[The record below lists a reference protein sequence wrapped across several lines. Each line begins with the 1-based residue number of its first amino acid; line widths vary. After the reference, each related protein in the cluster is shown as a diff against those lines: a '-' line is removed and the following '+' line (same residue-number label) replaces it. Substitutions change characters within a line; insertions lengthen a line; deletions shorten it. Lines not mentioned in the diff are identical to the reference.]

1 MFYIYGRE
9 GTQRVWNVC
18 FLAMATIERNAGL
31 WEKTDMFDSEGKHS
45 CA

>member
-1 MFYIYGRE
+1 MGERGLE
-9 GTQRVWNVC
+9 RVWNVC
-18 FLAMATIERNAGL
+18 LLAMATKERNPGL

>member
-1 MFYIYGRE
+1 MGERGLE
-9 GTQRVWNVC
+9 CVWNVC

-31 WEKTDMFDSEGKHS
+31 WEKTDTFDSEGKHS